1 MSNTTTTAA
10 AAADDPRARAIAQAE
25 AGDYA
30 GAAKLLEATLQASLI
45 VQAIPDRKHR
55 EILFH
60 AVKEHTD
67 AMALLLPTL
76 LRIKSN
82 LRGLGCSM
90 ARGGHDP
97 LKLDAAGAPTHEAQ
111 ALRRL
116 CDAEIELDN
125 LIRAA
130 GGEP

>member
-1 MSNTTTTAA
+1 MNNTTTTAA
-10 AAADDPRARAIAQAE
+10 AAADDPRTRAIAQAE
-25 AGDYA
+25 AGDYQ
-30 GAAKLLEATLQASLI
+30 GAARLMEATMSASSI
-45 VQAIPDRKHR
+45 VAAIPDRTHR
-55 EILFH
+55 QILFN
-60 AVKEHTD
+60 AVKEHVD
-67 AMALLLPTL
+67 ACALVLPTL
-76 LRIKSN
+76 LRIKGH
-82 LRGLGCSM
+82 LRSIGCSM

-97 LKLDAAGAPTHEAQ
+97 LKLDAAGSPTHEAQ